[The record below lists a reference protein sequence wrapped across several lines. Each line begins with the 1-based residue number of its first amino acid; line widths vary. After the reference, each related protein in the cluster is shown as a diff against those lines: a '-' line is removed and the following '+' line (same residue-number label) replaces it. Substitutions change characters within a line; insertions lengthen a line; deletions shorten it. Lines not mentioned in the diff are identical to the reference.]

1 MSPTSALAR
10 LADEPTA
17 MRDSILDAAE
27 QRFAD
32 RGFHGA
38 SMRDIA
44 AGAGLKNQASVYHY
58 YRNKQQLY
66 EATLRR
72 SVDALAPLWRDAGE
86 AISASSGD
94 VQRIR
99 AVASHLDGVLDYLA
113 EHPHLARLIE
123 RAGLEDDR
131 DVRGAVSRLLQ
142 PLYAAGVR
150 VLEETGGPWQ
160 PSELPHLAAGLYH
173 LIFGYFANASLLQAV
188 LGEDPHSPDM
198 LARQRRFLTI
208 AIARLLGAEER
219 PRSAPRIIS

>member
-1 MSPTSALAR
+1 
-10 LADEPTA
+10 
-17 MRDSILDAAE
+17 MRDAILDAAE

-32 RGFHGA
+32 RGFEGT

-44 AGAGLKNQASVYHY
+44 ADAGLKNQASLYHY
-58 YRNKQQLY
+58 FLNKQQLY
-66 EATLRR
+66 EAVLRR
-72 SVDALAPLWRDAGE
+72 GVDTLAPLWQGAGDAIG
-86 AISASSGD
+86 ASGGD
-94 VQRIR
+94 VQRLGT
-99 AVASHLDGVLDYLA
+99 VAAHLDGVLDYLA

-131 DVRGAVSRLLQ
+131 YVRGAVSRLLR

-150 VLEETGGPWQ
+150 VLEDAGGPWQ

-188 LGEDPHSPDM
+188 MGEDPHSPDM
-198 LARQRRFLTI
+198 LARQRRFLTT

-219 PRSAPRIIS
+219 PPSAPRIIS